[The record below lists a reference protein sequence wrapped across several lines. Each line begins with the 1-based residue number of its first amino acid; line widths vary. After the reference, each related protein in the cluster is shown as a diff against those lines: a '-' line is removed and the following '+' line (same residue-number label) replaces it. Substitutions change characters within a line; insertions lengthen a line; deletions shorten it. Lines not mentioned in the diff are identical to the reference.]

1 MLNSEENAYT
11 IFETMNDRGLNLTN
25 SDMLKGFIL
34 SKFHDDAKRTAINE
48 QWKRDMHQL
57 LSYGKY
63 YDNAFFTVWMRS
75 QFAETKRQSKAGA
88 GQRRRSAHGFGRY
101 AEKIRLYLQKE
112 LESR

>member
-1 MLNSEENAYT
+1 
-11 IFETMNDRGLNLTN
+11 MNDRGLNLTN

-57 LSYGKY
+57 LSYGKD

-88 GQRRRSAHGFGRY
+88 VDEDFEHIGVRFHSWFRDNYEKGAIKGRNQWKY
-101 AEKIRLYLQKE
+101 GKLP
-112 LESR
+112 